1 MINKISC
8 CTCNTN
14 TCAKQNSNKGQTSF
28 GSISQ
33 ITETTS
39 KIGQKVSDLTKVMDK
54 FEELR
59 IIDSFTKSPEK
70 QVAQHTPATNSNYE
84 SILLTDSKGKNTLI
98 TKNFDASGNAFNKK
112 LSDAFD
118 ALVEKY
124 SA

>member
-8 CTCNTN
+8 CKCSPNQ
-14 TCAKQNSNKGQTSF
+14 CSRQNSNKSQTSF
-28 GSISQ
+28 GSIAQ
-33 ITETTS
+33 FAETTS
-39 KIGQKVSDLTKVMDK
+39 KIDKPVGTLTKIVDK

-59 IIDSFTKSPEK
+59 IIDSFTKSTEK
-70 QVAQHTPATNSNYE
+70 QAAKITPATNSNYE

-112 LSDAFD
+112 LSDSFD